1 LDLSGIQSFL
11 YNIGGQGAAASLKG
25 RSFFLHL
32 AMDALVRSILE
43 KFHLSSA
50 QVLYSG
56 GGKAFLL
63 LPNEEA
69 GTKKLS
75 KLVEHANTSA
85 FKNHQGQL
93 QFHFGAVAFRIAQ
106 FGSLELEGVQSPVP
120 YSQLWG
126 AAVQNASANK
136 GRKLAHL
143 IQQQPSLLFGDDFN
157 GLDIDDNHAFC
168 RVTGR
173 TLLKGEAIAKLQ
185 KEDYSGDKPLVTREV
200 KDMIDLGK
208 ALRNVRYIG
217 IRKLLGDG
225 TVSTTKV
232 PFELGFYYEPLEE
245 APAPEDGFDTVIHF
259 NESETPLGPFVPEW
273 MPLGGTEMVWEQSEN
288 RQKTL
293 KELCKGSYLGGLR
306 MDVDNLG
313 RLFSQTTNDL
323 GNSLFGLTTVSASI
337 NWFFSAHIN
346 ALRRNEPF
354 KDRVNVIYA
363 GGDDLFMVGEW
374 EAVLQFGKAIR
385 NAFQTFLGG
394 TTMTLSGGLAIS
406 GDKYPLRLLALDS
419 GDAEDHAKAFCLAGS
434 NENNDPTK
442 NAIGIFNGAFSWD
455 QEWPEVETLSR
466 EMLQLISD
474 GDLPRGFLHR
484 AIDWKRNKDEYL
496 KVQATTAPRFMWD
509 LAYLLGRNEQGP
521 GREWGVQLRKNI
533 ALGHVFTPHLHPIQV
548 RYRYLDLLATGA
560 RLTELITKQKQSYEK
575 NRSPMG

>member
-1 LDLSGIQSFL
+1 
-11 YNIGGQGAAASLKG
+11 
-25 RSFFLHL
+25 
-32 AMDALVRSILE
+32 
-43 KFHLSSA
+43 
-50 QVLYSG
+50 
-56 GGKAFLL
+56 
-63 LPNEEA
+63 
-69 GTKKLS
+69 
-75 KLVEHANTSA
+75 
-85 FKNHQGQL
+85 
-93 QFHFGAVAFRIAQ
+93 
-106 FGSLELEGVQSPVP
+106 
-120 YSQLWG
+120 
-126 AAVQNASANK
+126 
-136 GRKLAHL
+136 
-143 IQQQPSLLFGDDFN
+143 
-157 GLDIDDNHAFC
+157 
-168 RVTGR
+168 
-173 TLLKGEAIAKLQ
+173 
-185 KEDYSGDKPLVTREV
+185 
-200 KDMIDLGK
+200 
-208 ALRNVRYIG
+208 
-217 IRKLLGDG
+217 
-225 TVSTTKV
+225 
-232 PFELGFYYEPLEE
+232 
-245 APAPEDGFDTVIHF
+245 
-259 NESETPLGPFVPEW
+259 
-273 MPLGGTEMVWEQSEN
+273 
-288 RQKTL
+288 
-293 KELCKGSYLGGLR
+293 
-306 MDVDNLG
+306 
-313 RLFSQTTNDL
+313 
-323 GNSLFGLTTVSASI
+323 
-337 NWFFSAHIN
+337 
-346 ALRRNEPF
+346 
-354 KDRVNVIYA
+354 
-363 GGDDLFMVGEW
+363 MVGEW